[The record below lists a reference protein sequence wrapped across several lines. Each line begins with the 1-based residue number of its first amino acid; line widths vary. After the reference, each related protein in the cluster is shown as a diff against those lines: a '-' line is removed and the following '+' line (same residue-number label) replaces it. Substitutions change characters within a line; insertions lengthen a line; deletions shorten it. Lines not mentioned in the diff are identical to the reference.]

1 MPGSPA
7 ASGLEEGTTG
17 QTPLIGRRF
26 CQDPFATTP
35 SGASSPSFASQI
47 DSRSASHSTHDEL
60 VTRLRSALKALG
72 GRPDATP
79 PTSSNVF
86 AADELEVCSR
96 RVEPVPRMQSL
107 DTEAEEEQVDQI
119 VMRQVTLGAVE
130 DDLQMRRS
138 ELAELETEIRL
149 GERRL
154 DELEGLATEGER
166 IIEDQSRKA
175 SAAMKDLEW
184 MEAELGRLSAEIV
197 EVTARLDE
205 KSLMLR
211 EAEALVSRS
220 KRQAEELEGQRRLLE
235 ELERHNA
242 ATLDESRRL
251 GRELDGLRQQKQEI
265 SFSLEPALMDALEE
279 LERSKAFARNLAGE
293 RGKAA
298 QLELALEGEE
308 EDGVERSTTTASGAA
323 TGVDGTPN
331 LLETA
336 GDLVHRLECERL
348 ASLKRTT
355 ALAEG
360 TSWRRWRPSQIKAF
374 RRNAAAC

>member
-1 MPGSPA
+1 
-7 ASGLEEGTTG
+7 
-17 QTPLIGRRF
+17 
-26 CQDPFATTP
+26 
-35 SGASSPSFASQI
+35 
-47 DSRSASHSTHDEL
+47 
-60 VTRLRSALKALG
+60 
-72 GRPDATP
+72 
-79 PTSSNVF
+79 
-86 AADELEVCSR
+86 
-96 RVEPVPRMQSL
+96 MQSL

-149 GERRL
+149 GKRRL

-166 IIEDQSRKA
+166 IIEDQSLKA

-308 EDGVERSTTTASGAA
+308 ENGVERSTTTASGAA

-360 TSWRRWRPSQIKAF
+360 TSWRRWRPTQIKAF